1 MALSPCTLA
10 LGYKKGKHEC
20 LVIDGPPLS
29 PPLPEERERER
40 DSLLAREE
48 ILQQM
53 SMERAPTLYTL
64 MPYFGFFVRFFLP
77 SPLLVCAEAGKEAGG
92 KRRRFG
98 GRKRFISSYPT
109 TSEWCSHSLAGRTGR
124 QAGTN
129 EQATLGSREAH
140 LGSFFLFVFF
150 LLLLLYLQ
158 FRRR

>member
-1 MALSPCTLA
+1 MFGNRRASSLSP
-10 LGYKKGKHEC
+10 
-20 LVIDGPPLS
+20 S
-29 PPLPEERERER
+29 RRSERER

-53 SMERAPTLYTL
+53 SMERGPTLYTL

-77 SPLLVCAEAGKEAGG
+77 SPLLVCAGAGKEAGG

-129 EQATLGSREAH
+129 EQAMLGSREAH